1 MNLDEIRKEID
12 EADEKILKLFLRRME
27 LAKEAAREKNS
38 SGKPLSDESREAEIL
53 KRAAKNSE
61 DMSSYSIRLFKELIV
76 LSKEYQSETPEDE
89 RHRKMC
95 IETGNIVIIG
105 MPGSGK
111 STVAEC
117 ISAKTGRK
125 FVNIDTEI
133 EKAAGKSIPEIF
145 AEDGEQAFRYIEREE
160 TAKAG
165 ALTGAVIATGGG
177 VVKDFRNYAPLHANG
192 RIYYIRREIT
202 ELEIEGRPLSKSLEN
217 LKVLEKEREP
227 LYCRF
232 ADAEI
237 QNDVTL
243 EEAARRILLD
253 YCVSFGGETGDV
265 KM

>member
-1 MNLDEIRKEID
+1 MDLSEVRKEID
-12 EADEKILKLFLRRME
+12 ETDDRLLELFLRRME
-27 LAKEAAREKNS
+27 LAKEAMYEKTYY
-38 SGKPLSDESREAEIL
+38 GKPLTDTRRENEIL
-53 KRAAKNSE
+53 ERVEQKSGS
-61 DMSSYSIRLFKELIV
+61 MSRYSLRLFKELIT
-76 LSKEYQSETPEDE
+76 LSREYQDTLRSLELL
-89 RHRKMC
+89 
-95 IETGNIVIIG
+95 NIVIIG

-117 ISAKTGRK
+117 IARKTGRS

-145 AEDGEQAFRYIEREE
+145 AEDGEDGFRAIEREE

-165 ALTGAVIATGGG
+165 ALFGAVIATGGG
-177 VVKDFRNYAPLHANG
+177 VVKDLRNYEPLHRNG
-192 RIYYIRREIT
+192 RIYYIRRELT

-217 LKVLEKEREP
+217 LKKLELEREP

-243 EEAARRILLD
+243 QEAAERIWAEF
-253 YCVSFGGETGDV
+253 CGNAE
-265 KM
+265 KRN